1 MVESEE
7 AQVASGAPEAGTRAG
22 EVMRGSSG
30 FLALKMARRGGAG
43 AVIPFHRT
51 TAANAQAI
59 LEAATE
65 KRGQVSNCI
74 RSFRPGESFA

>member
-30 FLALKMARRGGAG
+30 FLALMARRGGAG